1 MSKLNDSKKQY
12 NDIEIPTEL
21 KQVVSKSVQTVKRE
35 QLKKKPS
42 FKKFGLGVAAAAAI
56 FVAGVNVNPTLAQS
70 LSTVPILGSIIQ
82 VVSIQ
87 EITIEEDTYNAD
99 LKTPN
104 VTGLTNKELENSL
117 NEKYIAENKELY
129 EGFQKEMEALKE
141 VGGGHLGV
149 ASTYEVVTDTDEILS
164 ISRYAV
170 NIVGSSSTT
179 MRTDTIDKKNEVLIT
194 LPSLFK
200 DDKGYIETIS
210 TYIKGEMKK
219 EMAADEMNMYWIAGE
234 EEVFDGFDTIRPDQ
248 TFSITSDHKL
258 TISFDKYEVAPG
270 SMGVITF
277 EIPTDVIKEELI
289 SDYYIK

>member
-1 MSKLNDSKKQY
+1 MSKLNESKKQY

-21 KQVVSKSVQTVKRE
+21 KQVVSKSIRTVKGE
-35 QLKKKPS
+35 QSRKKPS
-42 FKKFGLGVAAAAAI
+42 FKKFGFGFAAAAAI
-56 FVAGVNVNPTLAQS
+56 FVASVNMNPTLAQS
-70 LSTVPILGSIIQ
+70 LSTVPILGSIVQ
-82 VVSIQ
+82 VISIQ

-99 LKTPN
+99 LKVPN
-104 VTGLTNKELENSL
+104 VTGLTNKELEHSL
-117 NEKYIAENKELY
+117 NEKYIAENKALY

-149 ASTYEVVTDTDEILS
+149 VSTYEVVTDTDEILS
-164 ISRYAV
+164 ISRYEV
-170 NIVGSSSTT
+170 NIVGSSSTI

-200 DDKGYIETIS
+200 DNGYIEIIS
-210 TYIKGEMKK
+210 TYIKGEMTK
-219 EMAADEMNMYWIAGE
+219 EMAADEMNMYWIASE
-234 EEVFDGFDTIRPDQ
+234 EEIGFESIRPDQ
-248 TFSITSDHKL
+248 TFSITADHKL

-277 EIPTDVIKEELI
+277 DIPTDVIKENLI